1 VGFLILVSLINSTW
15 RADQDAFWCDQK
27 PILDSFGGLFYMVI
41 LVSWPVSE
49 LTRQVVELFK
59 LLLYIYIYMYIYIY
73 VCVCVWYN
81 LKAIKTHQIGPRDC

>member
-1 VGFLILVSLINSTW
+1 
-15 RADQDAFWCDQK
+15 
-27 PILDSFGGLFYMVI
+27 MVI

-59 LLLYIYIYMYIYIY
+59 LLLYLYM
-73 VCVCVWYN
+73 CVCVWYN